1 MPRFFFDYH
10 VVPRQGHSQIEPDE
24 EGLDIADA
32 ESACI
37 QAIVALT
44 EIAQDLLP
52 RLNHREIAIEI
63 RDEQGVLVKTRILF
77 ELDKLR

>member
-10 VVPRQGHSQIEPDE
+10 VVPHRGDSRVEPDQ
-24 EGLDIADA
+24 EGLDIVDA
-32 ESACI
+32 ESARM

-52 RLNHREIAIEI
+52 RLEHREIAIEI
-63 RDEQGVLVKTRILF
+63 RDADGVLAKTRLLL
-77 ELDKLR
+77 EVEQLR